1 MSDKR
6 KCKKIIYGEKREAC
20 NRGKRTQMPGTVTEG
35 LPALFAG
42 ELCYWCLTGF

>member
-6 KCKKIIYGEKREAC
+6 KCKKIIYGEKRKAC

-42 ELCYWCLTGF
+42 ELCY